1 VTGPDA
7 KPERPGLG
15 LAGRLLVNIGLVI
28 LAGASTVLVA
38 ALLLAWPLFE
48 MHLNNAGVVVDALI
62 LDHVTRAFEQAVL
75 TALAV
80 GILAAA
86 ATALGISW
94 LISRRLA
101 APIKD
106 AATTARMLAD
116 GRLDARLQD
125 PRMGSELATLAA
137 SINQL
142 AGRLESTESTRRQL
156 TADLAHQLRTPVSS
170 LEATIEAIAEG
181 VLPVDDQTVET
192 LTGQSAR
199 LRRLVADLEVVSRA
213 EERQLLLSTR
223 PIPVAQLVDSA
234 IAGIRERYRAAGVN
248 LSRSIATDTPDLIV
262 DPDRI
267 GEVLTGLLDNALHHT
282 PSGGNVTVRATAGAN
297 PHHPEAIIEIRD
309 TGVGFAA
316 EDADKL
322 FQRFHKGPNSTGSG
336 LGLTIARAII
346 ETHHGTL
353 TAISDGPDRGAQFT
367 ITLPAM
373 PSQRE
378 VRVGRASPSGSGT

>member
-1 VTGPDA
+1 MTRREANPKG
-7 KPERPGLG
+7 PGLG

-38 ALLLAWPLFE
+38 ALLLSPPLFQL
-48 MHLNNAGVVVDALI
+48 HLQNAGLVVDAPVLE
-62 LDHVTRAFEQAVL
+62 HVTRAFEQAVS

-80 GILAAA
+80 GILVAA

-101 APIKD
+101 TPIRD
-106 AATTARMLAD
+106 AATTARALAD
-116 GRLDARLQD
+116 GQLDARLED
-125 PRMGSELATLAA
+125 PRMGSELATLAG

-142 AGRLESTESTRRQL
+142 ANRLEATEATRRQL
-156 TADLAHQLRTPVSS
+156 TSDLAHQLRTPIAS

-213 EERQLLLSTR
+213 QERQLLLSTR
-223 PIPVAQLVDSA
+223 PIPVAQLVDTAAAA
-234 IAGIRERYRAAGVN
+234 IRDRYRAAEVA
-248 LSRSIATDTPDLIV
+248 LTRSVATDVPDLIA

-267 GEVLTGLLDNALHHT
+267 NEVLTSLLDNALRYT
-282 PSGGNVTVRATAGAN
+282 PTGGIVTIRATAGAN
-297 PHHPEAIIEIRD
+297 PRGPEAIIQIRD
-309 TGVGFAA
+309 TGTGFPPGEA
-316 EDADKL
+316 ELL
-322 FQRFHKGPNSTGSG
+322 FRRFHKAPTSTGSG
-336 LGLTIARAII
+336 LGLTISRAIV
-346 ETHHGTL
+346 EAHHGTL
-353 TAISDGPDRGAQFT
+353 TATSDGPGQGARFT

-373 PSQRE
+373 PSQIEARPI
-378 VRVGRASPSGSGT
+378 RGLSGSGT

>member
-1 VTGPDA
+1 MTRTDA
-7 KPERPGLG
+7 KPTRPGLG

-48 MHLNNAGVVVDALI
+48 MHLNNAGVVVDAQV

-116 GRLDARLQD
+116 GRLDARLED
-125 PRMGSELATLAA
+125 PRMGSELATLTA
-137 SINQL
+137 SINRL
-142 AGRLESTESTRRQL
+142 AGRLESTESARRQL
-156 TADLAHQLRTPVSS
+156 TADLAHQLRTPISS

-213 EERQLLLSTR
+213 QERQLLLSSR
-223 PIPVAQLVDSA
+223 PIPVMQLVDSA
-234 IAGIRERYRAAGVN
+234 VAGSRERYRAADVT
-248 LSRSIATDTPDLIV
+248 LSRSVATDTPELIV

-267 GEVLTGLLDNALHHT
+267 GEVLTGLLDNALRNT
-282 PSGGNVTVRATAGAN
+282 PAGGSVTVRASAGAN
-297 PHHPEAIIEIRD
+297 ADHPGAIIEIRD
-309 TGVGFAA
+309 TGVGFAPQDA
-316 EDADKL
+316 EQL
-322 FQRFHKGPNSTGSG
+322 FQRFHRGPTSSGSG
-336 LGLTIARAII
+336 LGLTIARAIV
-346 ETHHGTL
+346 EAHHGTL
-353 TAISDGPDRGAQFT
+353 TAASDGSGLGAQFT
-367 ITLPAM
+367 ITLPAT
-373 PSQRE
+373 PSQ
-378 VRVGRASPSGSGT
+378 